1 LIIYFG
7 QYQAIVVAKKTAEK
21 TRGRQYT
28 AINGRRTGGMVDA
41 RDKPGM
47 TTIRGAERPL
57 LVESSC

>member
-21 TRGRQYT
+21 ARARQYT

-41 RDKPGM
+41 GTSP
-47 TTIRGAERPL
+47 A
-57 LVESSC
+57 